1 MRYAICPGPHRPW
14 TSAPRYRWGS
24 CFGAPVRPDP
34 CGLGQQVFSHFLRGW
49 GAHMGEELTE
59 VGKTFFR
66 TAPHS
71 LVLYLSTWC
80 PWAYELAVTLP
91 SRLLP
96 TLFRNDYKFLT
107 NSTLDIKYS
116 ARIYFPIHYLPLV
129 VKFAFRTDS
138 SWDYLLKSPPSLKSH
153 FTKLLLWQVPI
164 QVKQERIDGTRIKCY
179 MLGCINLKLYL
190 SLSLSTHART
200 YYWTWYG

>member
-1 MRYAICPGPHRPW
+1 MGQLKRTLFSWDMLYVQGHIDPGHRHPAIGGDLVLVPL
-14 TSAPRYRWGS
+14 S
-24 CFGAPVRPDP
+24 VQDP

-107 NSTLDIKYS
+107 NSTLDIKYF
-116 ARIYFPIHYLPLV
+116 ARI
-129 VKFAFRTDS
+129 
-138 SWDYLLKSPPSLKSH
+138 
-153 FTKLLLWQVPI
+153 
-164 QVKQERIDGTRIKCY
+164 
-179 MLGCINLKLYL
+179 NLYIFSY
-190 SLSLSTHART
+190 SLSSL
-200 YYWTWYG
+200 GGEICI